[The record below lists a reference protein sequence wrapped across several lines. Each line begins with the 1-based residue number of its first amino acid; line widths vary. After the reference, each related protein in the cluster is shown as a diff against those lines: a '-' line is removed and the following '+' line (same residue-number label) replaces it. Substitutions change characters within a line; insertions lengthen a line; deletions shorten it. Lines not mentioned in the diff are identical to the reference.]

1 MTRVAISA
9 RRSWRCWLC
18 GWAFGETFAIWMLVK
33 GAIALLTGMPPDP
46 GRAPLQVTPAVLVGV
61 FLLFWLS
68 IWTLGGIA
76 AIGELLRLLWGDD
89 RILVASGRLTVT
101 WLRGPLRL
109 EPIVRARRH
118 PPHRPVRATR
128 LPGARHDDAA
138 PELSRLGTRNQR
150 MEAASALSTELR
162 LVEAADAPRGA
173 LPDRWEEIV
182 TPEGERALVPN
193 LTTRRRQAQVASALA
208 MLAAGATFVVAREIP
223 RNSGLVATAAVA
235 FAFTI
240 ALAAGAV
247 WLCARP
253 GGVVHRQRRTDP
265 EAALRL
271 DPPRPLRGPSPLPEL
286 LVRQRRRLVVPA
298 LRRRRSADAGAANA
312 GVALDG
318 SAPLAGHRSSHERR
332 EHGARSRRMARARGA
347 ARDRGPHDTRGPID
361 RSRAAA
367 RGARAVGT
375 VWKVGVEGRGSAER
389 EEGEDGLVPPS
400 HDLSPRAA
408 RGMDRPRPGADR
420 GAARR
425 GRGRRDRP
433 QRPGSPPAA
442 FRRARVARTLG
453 RHRRLRRL
461 AFSSTCGATSL
472 SRSSETS
479 RPTSRIPS
487 RATCTRSP
495 WTRPLPRCSTTA
507 RSSASRR
514 PSP

>member
-1 MTRVAISA
+1 MIGERTNEGLEIRLVTGDPGRYFSA
-9 RRSWRCWLC
+9 AFLAVWLC

-101 WLRGPLRL
+101 WLRGPFRSSRSF
-109 EPIVRARRH
+109 ERDVIRRIV
-118 PPHRPVRATR
+118 
-128 LPGARHDDAA
+128 LSA
-138 PELSRLGTRNQR
+138 PRDYLVLDTMTQHLELSRLGTRNQR

-247 WLCARP
+247 WLAR
-253 GGVVHRQRRTDP
+253 GRAEWCIGNG
-265 EAALRL
+265 ALT
-271 DPPRPLRGPSPLPEL
+271 
-286 LVRQRRRLVVPA
+286 
-298 LRRRRSADAGAANA
+298 LRRRYGSTLRDLFEARRLYLSSSSDSDGDLWFQLF
-312 GVALDG
+312 GVADLQTPAQPTPVLLSMGPPHSRVIVRLMNDA
-318 SAPLAGHRSSHERR
+318 STVRDLAAWLAR
-332 EHGARSRRMARARGA
+332 EARLEIEDHTTPEAQS
-347 ARDRGPHDTRGPID
+347 ID
-361 RSRAAA
+361 LA
-367 RGARAVGT
+367 
-375 VWKVGVEGRGSAER
+375 
-389 EEGEDGLVPPS
+389 
-400 HDLSPRAA
+400 
-408 RGMDRPRPGADR
+408 
-420 GAARR
+420 
-425 GRGRRDRP
+425 
-433 QRPGSPPAA
+433 
-442 FRRARVARTLG
+442 
-453 RHRRLRRL
+453 RLREALVQSGPFGKWASKVVDRL
-461 AFSSTCGATSL
+461 
-472 SRSSETS
+472 SEKREKTG
-479 RPTSRIPS
+479 
-487 RATCTRSP
+487 
-495 WTRPLPRCSTTA
+495 
-507 RSSASRR
+507 
-514 PSP
+514 